1 MAFRVQ
7 HPKTGEVFE
16 MENEQE
22 AGGAVQKGYVPLDV
36 RNPKTGQ
43 LISMESADE
52 VSAAVKKGYEPAFKP
67 KMPEAPKQAPQKA
80 MGAVQAASTTFD
92 PTLGFKDE
100 IWGALA
106 GIYDPENIGGTF
118 SERYQKYRDAQRI
131 AVEQARTQSPKTAA
145 AAESVSSIPAMLIPG
160 AAGAKAAR
168 AGIEVLGP
176 VAQSSVLTSASEAA
190 GRTTAKPGSEEFAK
204 EVAGG
209 ALMGAALPVGIKGAQ
224 VATKAVGATA
234 GLVKSLPAIWRGGI
248 AAKGQALA
256 DASSDIF
263 KTFGADQ
270 ALLKAAGL
278 QKDAT
283 DAQIKAK
290 IFSELEREGASPFKK
305 WLAGEIAV
313 RSGATGTAAQIEQL
327 FNLGSKRRTAARDF
341 WAEPQRLA
349 AEELTDALQAM
360 EENIKTVRGGA
371 FGEGMKIAAEEFK
384 GLPRKE
390 VNTAVNRIRKD
401 ALDLIPGEGEVSLL
415 TNAGQ
420 DEIMQAMRT
429 IYQGDIKGLQK
440 AFPNVKPGA
449 NPNQEQIFWRLQ
461 AARQIIDRKRK
472 RLGREGFDEQA
483 TIMEGFRSAIDD
495 VLKMSPIKEQIDV
508 QYREG
513 AKAVGPVFG
522 KKSPI
527 KTTEEGARFIEPAK
541 VQARFA
547 ATRTGEMFERRMDAM
562 QDFLAK
568 SELPFDP
575 DITAETFKKW
585 KDIKSTAA
593 DRRLVE
599 SMKRAGGPS
608 AQAIEALAG
617 KNARNI
623 AQEII
628 VRPSAVVQMID
639 EQVAARGGT
648 FSEKELADLAK
659 WRSGFDT
666 LAKQG
671 AKGVLPSN
679 AWALGLSFAASKLGA
694 QFIKQQFQGQ
704 GE

>member
-1 MAFRVQ
+1 MPFRVQ
-7 HPKTGEVFE
+7 HPKTGQVFP

-22 AGGAVQKGYVPLDV
+22 AAAAVDKGFIPLDV
-36 RNPKTGQ
+36 RKVDTGE
-43 LISMESADE
+43 IFPMESADD
-52 VSAAVKKGYEPAFKP
+52 VSTAVKSQKYELAFKP
-67 KMPEAPKQAPQKA
+67 KIPEPQKQPQRKP
-80 MGAVQAASTTFD
+80 MGALEAASITFD
-92 PTLGFKDE
+92 PTFGFKDE

-106 GIYDPENIGGTF
+106 GIYDPNNFGGTF
-118 SERYQKYRDAQRI
+118 SERYEKYRDAQRA
-131 AVEQARTQSPKTAA
+131 AVEQARMESPKAA
-145 AAESVSSIPAMLIPG
+145 AATETLSSIPSLLIPG
-160 AAGAKAAR
+160 GAGVKAAR
-168 AGIEVLGP
+168 AGLEVLGP
-176 VAQSSVLTSASEAA
+176 VARSSVLMAATEGA
-190 GRTTAKPGSEEFAK
+190 GRSTAKPGSEEFAK
-204 EVAGG
+204 DVAGS
-209 ALMGAALPVGIKGAQ
+209 AVMGAALPLGIKGAQ
-224 VATKAVGATA
+224 VTTKAVGATA
-234 GLVKSLPAIWRGGI
+234 GLVKSLPALWRGGI
-248 AAKGQALA
+248 AAKGQAIA

-263 KTFGADQ
+263 KTFGADK

-278 QKDAT
+278 SKDAT
-283 DAQIKAK
+283 EAQIKAK
-290 IFSELEREGASPFKK
+290 IFSELEKEGSSPFKK

-313 RSGATGTAAQIEQL
+313 RSGATGTAAQIENL
-327 FNLGSKRRTAARDF
+327 FNLGSKRRIAGREF
-341 WAEPQRLA
+341 GPEQQRLA

-360 EENIKTVRGGA
+360 EENIKTVRGGT
-371 FGEGMKIAAEEFK
+371 FGEGMKLAAEEFK
-384 GLPRKE
+384 ALPKKQ
-390 VNTAVNRIRKD
+390 VNSSVDRLRQE

-420 DEIMQAMRT
+420 EEIMQAMRT

-449 NPNQEQIFWRLQ
+449 NPNQEQLFWRLQ

-495 VLKMSPIKEQIDV
+495 VLKMSPTKEQIDV

-547 ATRTGEMFERRMDAM
+547 ATRTGEMFERRMDSM
-562 QDFLAK
+562 QDFLEK
-568 SELPFDP
+568 SGLPFDP
-575 DITAETFKKW
+575 EITAETFKKW
-585 KDIKSTAA
+585 KNIKSTAA
-593 DRRLVE
+593 DRRLVD

-608 AQAIEALAG
+608 AQAIETLAG

-648 FSEKELADLAK
+648 FSEKELSDLSK

-679 AWALGLSFAASKLGA
+679 AWALALSFAASKLGA
-694 QFIKQQFQGQ
+694 QYIRQQF
-704 GE
+704 GEKE